1 MDYELYMRS
10 VLILV
15 MLLGVIFLGAVA
27 LRRFGPTRHLMVSR
41 GARKRLRIVESSL
54 IDGRRRLVLVRC
66 DNRDHLLMIGG
77 VTDLVVARDLP
88 APDRADPAGAEAD
101 APGASSSGASFK
113 TLLSRQER
121 SAP

>member
-1 MDYELYMRS
+1 MDDALYMRS
-10 VLILV
+10 VLILA

-27 LRRFGPTRHLMVSR
+27 LRRFGPARHLMASR
-41 GARKRLRIVESSL
+41 GARKRLRIVESTL

-66 DNRDHLLMIGG
+66 DDRDHLLMIGG
-77 VTDLVVARDLP
+77 VTDLVVARDIP
-88 APDRADPAGAEAD
+88 APESADPSGAGAEGPVAS
-101 APGASSSGASFK
+101 PGTAFR

>member
-1 MDYELYMRS
+1 MDDALYMRS
-10 VLILV
+10 VLILA

-27 LRRFGPTRHLMVSR
+27 LRRFGPARHLMASR
-41 GARKRLRIVESSL
+41 GARKRLRIVESAL

-66 DNRDHLLMIGG
+66 DDRDHLLMIGG
-77 VTDLVVARDLP
+77 VTDLVVAHDLP
-88 APDRADPAGAEAD
+88 PPERADPAGSGDEG
-101 APGASSSGASFK
+101 PGASSGTAFR